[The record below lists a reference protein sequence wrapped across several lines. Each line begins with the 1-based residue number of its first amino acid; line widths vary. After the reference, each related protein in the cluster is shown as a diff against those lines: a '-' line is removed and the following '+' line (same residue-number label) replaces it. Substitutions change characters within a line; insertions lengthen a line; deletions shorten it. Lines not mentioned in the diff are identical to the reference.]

1 MSTIERME
9 RYIQLTKTG
18 NIRYDLK
25 LSETYALV
33 SHINNENP
41 DTAID
46 AIWIA
51 FQYGRAK
58 GYREATKE
66 VRGK

>member
-25 LSETYALV
+25 LSETFALV
-33 SHINNENP
+33 SLINNENS